1 MFSRVSSLVIRRP
14 RVILLGWLILA
25 AGLHY
30 LAPPWERV
38 IKDDDLGLFPAESPS
53 VIGQQLLERGF
64 PQDGSSSDL
73 VLIYE
78 RKDGR
83 LTPGDFR
90 LVESEASNLFQLARE
105 HPELGV
111 NRIVTYRSP
120 VIGSRLIGCSTDSLG
135 QAVLSIVSLNST
147 YLSQKTQLAV
157 DQILKRVSIEKFTRP
172 PGLTRLVTGS
182 AVVGRDTNKATNESI
197 ENTTNATI
205 ALVILIL
212 VAIYRSPLLAMVPLV
227 TITLSVFAS
236 LRLVALL
243 TEVPRLGLQAIAI
256 TQLFIVVV
264 LFGAGTNYC
273 LFLVGRYREELGDR
287 KSPMAALDEAIRQVG
302 PAGRQCRDGDRRV
315 GNARFLELRHLSV
328 HGTYDRAEPCPGAH
342 RGPYGGSRNA
352 GLASRCTFP
361 AVPVP

>member
-111 NRIVTYRSP
+111 NRIDDLSLARDRFAVNWLQYRQ
-120 VIGSRLIGCSTDSLG
+120 SRSGGFVDRLAQQHVSLPENTARGRSDPETGKHREVRHAHRDSL
-135 QAVLSIVSLNST
+135 
-147 YLSQKTQLAV
+147 
-157 DQILKRVSIEKFTRP
+157 DW
-172 PGLTRLVTGS
+172 
-182 AVVGRDTNKATNESI
+182 
-197 ENTTNATI
+197 
-205 ALVILIL
+205 
-212 VAIYRSPLLAMVPLV
+212 
-227 TITLSVFAS
+227 
-236 LRLVALL
+236 
-243 TEVPRLGLQAIAI
+243 
-256 TQLFIVVV
+256 
-264 LFGAGTNYC
+264 
-273 LFLVGRYREELGDR
+273 
-287 KSPMAALDEAIRQVG
+287 
-302 PAGRQCRDGDRRV
+302 
-315 GNARFLELRHLSV
+315 
-328 HGTYDRAEPCPGAH
+328 
-342 RGPYGGSRNA
+342 
-352 GLASRCTFP
+352 
-361 AVPVP
+361 